1 MDFQLSETQR
11 ILKQAVGDFADRL
24 CPPDVVRVH
33 DETDA
38 YPHHIYA
45 ELAKAGW
52 LGIVHPT
59 EYGGGGGDAMDV
71 ALVFEELCRRWMALG
86 LIYHTAAIFPL
97 GIRYFGSEVQK
108 RTHLRDIAEGRT
120 RFAFALTEP
129 DSGSDAAALRTRAV
143 LDGDEYVVNGAKT
156 FISGA
161 DVADRI
167 GLVAR
172 TDPRVSKHRGLSMF
186 LLDTRS
192 TGVRI
197 QSIPK
202 LGIHGLHTCQIFL
215 EDVRIPVTDVVGE
228 VNDGWN
234 IVLRTLEWERLSI
247 GARCVGGCQAVIDD
261 AIRYANQR
269 MQFGTAIGKFQAIQH
284 MIADMEI
291 ATQAARMLTYRLAW
305 MIDRGK
311 PCAREAAVVKVFA
324 SEAYARVANMG
335 VQVLGGYG
343 YTMDFAMQRHY
354 RDAKIYEIGGGTSQI
369 QRSII
374 AKSLGL

>member
-1 MDFQLSETQR
+1 MDFELSETQR
-11 ILKQAVGDFADRL
+11 TLKQAVGDFSDRW
-24 CPPDVVRVH
+24 CSPDVVRRH
-33 DETDA
+33 DEADA
-38 YPHHIYA
+38 YPHDVYD

-52 LGIVHPT
+52 LGIVYPI
-59 EYGGGGGDAMDV
+59 EYGGSGGDAMDV
-71 ALVFEELCRRWMALG
+71 ALIFEELCRRWMALG

-97 GIRYFGSEVQK
+97 GIRYFGSEEQK

-143 LDGDEYVVNGAKT
+143 RDGDEYVVNGAKT

-161 DVADRI
+161 DVANRVA
-167 GLVAR
+167 LVAR
-172 TDPRVSKHRGLSMF
+172 TDPSVSKHRGLSMF

-197 QSIPK
+197 QPIPK
-202 LGIHGLHTCQIFL
+202 LGIHGLRTCQIFL
-215 EDVRIPVTDVVGE
+215 EDVRIPFTDVVGG

-234 IVLRTLEWERLSI
+234 VVLRTLEWERLSI
-247 GARCVGGCQAVIDD
+247 GARCIGGCQAVIDD

-269 MQFGTAIGKFQAIQH
+269 KHFGTAIGEFQAIQH

-305 MIDRGK
+305 MIDQGK

-324 SEAYARVANMG
+324 SETYARIASIG
-335 VQVLGGYG
+335 VQVLGEYG

-354 RDAKIYEIGGGTSQI
+354 RDSKIYEIGGGTSQI
-369 QRSII
+369 QRGII